1 MLVGDPS
8 ATISDQDVRLFYEGL
23 VAVTR
28 ATLALLELYLAR
40 AIGTRRFVTL
50 AENFLRDD
58 GHGISGDTIGA
69 RLTALTGVPGGFKP

>member
-1 MLVGDPS
+1 MTPCSSS
-8 ATISDQDVRLFYEGL
+8 ASRGGRAGNDFLGSRLLF
-23 VAVTR
+23 TR
-28 ATLALLELYLAR
+28 PALLELYLAR